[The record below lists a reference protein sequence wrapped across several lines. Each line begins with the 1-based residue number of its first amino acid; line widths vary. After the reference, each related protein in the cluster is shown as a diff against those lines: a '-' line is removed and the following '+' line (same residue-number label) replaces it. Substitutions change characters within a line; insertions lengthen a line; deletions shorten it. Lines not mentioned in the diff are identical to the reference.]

1 MRKKWI
7 CLPRGECTKLAI
19 NFKTTSAMVS
29 QALSFKTDSNLAKL
43 LRKAA
48 LERGGKIV
56 EIN

>member
-7 CLPRGECTKLAI
+7 HLPFGECGKLATD
-19 NFKTTSAMVS
+19 FKVTKAMVS
-29 QALSFKTDSNLAKL
+29 NALGFKTDSNLAKL

-48 LERGGKIV
+48 LERGGKLI